1 MGLVTVGLGAN
12 RRHNLVPRL
21 LFHVGVFAPWFAP
34 YPSNPLMVF
43 HINVYYRVR
52 LPRPFSTTK

>member
-1 MGLVTVGLGAN
+1 
-12 RRHNLVPRL
+12 LVPRL